1 MKHTLDFKHA
11 LVTGGGGG
19 LGYAMSSWLIAHDKK
34 VTIVG
39 RTESKLQE
47 AAKTLGNDTSYYVLD
62 TGKVADI
69 PGVVKKVLSEHAD
82 IDCVIN
88 NAYVLQSPD
97 SKSMMMSETMVFLV
111 HKKNT
116 DHLG

>member
-1 MKHTLDFKHA
+1 MKQTLDFKHA
-11 LVTGGGGG
+11 FVTGGGGG
-19 LGYAMSSWLIAHDKK
+19 LGYAMASWLIAHGKK

-69 PGVVKKVLSEHAD
+69 PSVVKQVLSEHVD
-82 IDCVIN
+82 IDCIIN
-88 NAYVLQSPD
+88 NAYVLQSSD
-97 SKSMMMSETMVFLV
+97 SGSTVMAQNVIA
-111 HKKNT
+111 
-116 DHLG
+116 

>member
-19 LGYAMSSWLIAHDKK
+19 LGYAMSSWLIAHGKK

-69 PGVVKKVLSEHAD
+69 PGVVKKVLSEHSD

-88 NAYVLQSPD
+88 NAYVLRSPV
-97 SKSMMMSETMVFLV
+97 SNRMVEETFVV
-111 HKKNT
+111 
-116 DHLG
+116 